1 MLLFLNYFLFFYIV
15 DIKNTNMT
23 QKMSDNLNI

>member
-1 MLLFLNYFLFFYIV
+1 MLLFLNFIFFYIV

-23 QKMSDNLNI
+23 HKMSDNLNI